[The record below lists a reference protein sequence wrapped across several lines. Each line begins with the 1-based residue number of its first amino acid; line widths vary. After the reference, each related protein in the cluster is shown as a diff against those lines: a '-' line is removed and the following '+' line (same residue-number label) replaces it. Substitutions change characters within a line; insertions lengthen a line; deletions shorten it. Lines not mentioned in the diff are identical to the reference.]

1 MPTDASATVRA
12 LVAEIPVERLR
23 ELFIQFVCGGLVP
36 SPAVAAAPTGD
47 AAARKRERARQ
58 WIARKRRAARAAK
71 AAAASLMRF
80 ASRPVIR
87 MS

>member
-58 WIARKRRAARAAK
+58 WIARKRRGRGRRRRRLLRLCALLLDR
-71 AAAASLMRF
+71 
-80 ASRPVIR
+80 
-87 MS
+87 